1 MQTQPQS
8 RTVTVCVCVL
18 IARYRSIYK
27 IHFFI
32 LYNRDKAGNQLCAVL
47 LLPGAGRRGRGSRLY
62 FARTLATAE
71 WRLETRERRHRRM
84 FNSFPADVTT
94 DGEVTETRPQ

>member
-1 MQTQPQS
+1 M
-8 RTVTVCVCVL
+8 RRAA
-18 IARYRSIYK
+18 AR
-27 IHFFI
+27 
-32 LYNRDKAGNQLCAVL
+32 G
-47 LLPGAGRRGRGSRLY
+47 GRGSRLY

-71 WRLETRERRHRRM
+71 WRLETRERRQRRM

>member
-1 MQTQPQS
+1 MS
-8 RTVTVCVCVL
+8 LCVD
-18 IARYRSIYK
+18 YRSIYK

-47 LLPGAGRRGRGSRLY
+47 LLGFSPARGGAAEGL
-62 FARTLATAE
+62 ACTLPE
-71 WRLETRERRHRRM
+71 PSPLRSGVSGERRQRRM
-84 FNSFPADVTT
+84 FNSFPADVTS